1 LVFDPQRFGERV
13 QVLLVGRVVLV
24 LAVDLEAR
32 RRSRRQEQLAVAAV
46 RLQRVDLALQLVVS
60 FVRDRA
66 RADPVRPLPPDLLA
80 RRIEERA
87 PLGRIAGELR
97 ELLAVLA
104 LQDQRDTIATRALR
118 EPAEAIVDVRQ
129 PVAALRVLAF
139 VDDVEADLALLAHDF
154 GDGGEAFRVGFE
166 ARGLGQAADVG
177 RQDPFRAALH
187 GGPPLTSCT
196 AQCSRKI
203 AGKARRGARTVVLAH
218 SWPGSV
224 IPILGAPRALSDTC
238 AIPPPEGETMWR
250 AGFSLSVLLALAG
263 CAGMSEQACLVS
275 DWRTIGF
282 EDGASGRP
290 VSTIGTYRQQ
300 CAKHGVAPDL
310 ESYRAGHDAGVE
322 SYCRPSRGF
331 DVGRQGGTYH
341 GVCPIELE
349 TDFLAA
355 FHSGR
360 RLFDLEASV
369 REIDSRIAANVRAQE
384 RIKQELTQI
393 AATIASDETSAEQRV
408 ELVARAAELGK
419 RHGELTN
426 ENDVLADE
434 RVVAALEL
442 EDYRETLAYGF

>member
-1 LVFDPQRFGERV
+1 
-13 QVLLVGRVVLV
+13 
-24 LAVDLEAR
+24 
-32 RRSRRQEQLAVAAV
+32 
-46 RLQRVDLALQLVVS
+46 
-60 FVRDRA
+60 
-66 RADPVRPLPPDLLA
+66 
-80 RRIEERA
+80 
-87 PLGRIAGELR
+87 
-97 ELLAVLA
+97 
-104 LQDQRDTIATRALR
+104 
-118 EPAEAIVDVRQ
+118 
-129 PVAALRVLAF
+129 
-139 VDDVEADLALLAHDF
+139 
-154 GDGGEAFRVGFE
+154 
-166 ARGLGQAADVG
+166 
-177 RQDPFRAALH
+177 
-187 GGPPLTSCT
+187 
-196 AQCSRKI
+196 
-203 AGKARRGARTVVLAH
+203 
-218 SWPGSV
+218 
-224 IPILGAPRALSDTC
+224 
-238 AIPPPEGETMWR
+238 MWR
-250 AGFSLSVLLALAG
+250 AGFSLSVLFALAG